1 MALLAWTWK
10 LMYSEP
16 IAWPPLGQ
24 ELSFAYGR
32 FRSQFKISG
41 EYSLETA
48 VNFDDFRTSWLEE
61 VKAGSPTT
69 VDLGR
74 RFALKLVTQWL
85 DTSES
90 TVESVYCDGT
100 ADGGIDIALLDTG
113 PEELSDDAAVSGHTW
128 FLIQSKYGAAFAG
141 ASTLLMEGQKVIDTL
156 DGKRTRLNSL
166 AEGVLER
173 LNNFRKQAG
182 SADKIIL
189 LFATEKNLT
198 DDEKRA
204 LSDLRA
210 MGTDR
215 IGPIFDVESISIAT
229 IHARLQEAE
238 AEVSADRLT
247 IELEAHLSKSGPDL
261 LVGSVGL
268 QNLYEFLTRYRDK
281 TGDLD
286 RIYEK
291 NVRRFLGG
299 RGKVNKAMQSTLRE
313 APERFGLYNNG
324 ITIVVHEYEH
334 EVGRVALSEP
344 YIVNGCQTTRTIWE
358 VFHNRLNSGGT
369 GVNPETEAW
378 KVKVSQGVVV
388 TKIVKVGSSGESL
401 LQAITRYTN
410 SQNAIREKDF
420 LALTSDFKSWQNV
433 LAERYDL
440 YLEIQRGGWDSQKAL
455 QKTNLYTKQFEKHS
469 NAADLIKIYAAGWL
483 GEAGLAF
490 GKNPPFLPDG
500 SVFKR
505 IVNGTDANSNP
516 FGAVDLYAAYL
527 LQQATNELGFG
538 RGAEKQSRRLSRFL
552 FYMIVID
559 LFRDA
564 LSKEGMATDDR
575 SLSETLLLVM
585 QDDDARNALISTA
598 AEVLDGYLT
607 QGTEDSV
614 FMEPAYLNSF
624 NGNLNT
630 FMKWEKIGKSDNDT
644 PRLKAQLAVTKMY
657 MAKSHRGSPSV
668 RQLIIKPVA
677 KK

>member
-1 MALLAWTWK
+1 M
-10 LMYSEP
+10 
-16 IAWPPLGQ
+16 
-24 ELSFAYGR
+24 
-32 FRSQFKISG
+32 
-41 EYSLETA
+41 ETT
-48 VNFDDFRTSWLEE
+48 VNFEEFRNSWLED
-61 VKAGSPTT
+61 VKAGNPST

-90 TVESVYCDGT
+90 SAESVYCDGSG
-100 ADGGIDIALLDTG
+100 DGGIDLALLDTG
-113 PEELSDDAAVSGHTW
+113 PEESDDAAVSGHTW
-128 FLIQSKYGAAFAG
+128 YLIQSKYGAAFAG
-141 ASTLLMEGQKVIDTL
+141 PATLLIEGQKVIETL
-156 DGKRTRLNSL
+156 DGKRNRLNSL

-173 LNNFRKQAG
+173 LTNFRKQAG
-182 SADKIIL
+182 AADKIVL
-189 LFATEKNLT
+189 LFATENNLA
-198 DDEKRA
+198 DDEKRV

-210 MGTDR
+210 MGAER

-238 AEVSADRLT
+238 AEVAAGKLT
-247 IELEAHLSKSGPDL
+247 IELHAHLTQSGPDL
-261 LVGSVGL
+261 LVGTDGL
-268 QNLYEFLTRYRDK
+268 QNIYEFLKRYREK

-299 RGKVNKAMQSTLRE
+299 RGKVNKAMQGTLRD

-324 ITIVVHEYEH
+324 ITVVVQEYEY
-334 EVGRVALSEP
+334 GTGKVALSEP

-369 GVNPETEAW
+369 GVNPEIEAW
-378 KVKVSQGVVV
+378 KEKIAHGVVV
-388 TKIVKVGSSGESL
+388 TKIVKVGTSGESL

-420 LALTSDFKSWQNV
+420 VALANDFKTWQNV
-433 LAERYDL
+433 LAENYGL

-455 QKTNLYTKQFEKHS
+455 QKTNLRAKQFEKHS

-500 SVFKR
+500 SVFKK
-505 IVNGTDANSNP
+505 IVNGVDGDSAP

-527 LQQATNELGFG
+527 LQQATDEIGFG

-564 LSKEGMATDDR
+564 LSKEGLGTDSR
-575 SLSETLLLVM
+575 TLSEYLIRVM
-585 QDDDARNALISTA
+585 QDGEARNSLISTA
-598 AEVLDGYLT
+598 TEVVDNYLT
-607 QGTEDSV
+607 QGDEDSV
-614 FMEPAYLNSF
+614 FTEPTYLNTF
-624 NGNLNT
+624 NANLNT
-630 FMKWEKIGKSDNDT
+630 FMKWEKLGRSDADT
-644 PRLKAQLAVTKMY
+644 PRLKSQLAVMKRY
-657 MAKSHRGSPSV
+657 MAKEIKGPSM
-668 RQLIIKPVA
+668 RQLIIAPLKRS
-677 KK
+677 

>member
-1 MALLAWTWK
+1 
-10 LMYSEP
+10 
-16 IAWPPLGQ
+16 
-24 ELSFAYGR
+24 
-32 FRSQFKISG
+32 
-41 EYSLETA
+41 LETT
-48 VNFDDFRTSWLEE
+48 VNFEEFRNSWLED
-61 VKAGSPTT
+61 VKAGNPSTI
-69 VDLGR
+69 DLGR

-90 TVESVYCDGT
+90 SAESVYCDGSG
-100 ADGGIDIALLDTG
+100 DGGIDLALLDTG
-113 PEELSDDAAVSGHTW
+113 PEESDDAAISGHTW
-128 FLIQSKYGAAFAG
+128 YLIQSKYGAAFAG
-141 ASTLLMEGQKVIDTL
+141 ASTLLVEGQKVIETL
-156 DGKRTRLNSL
+156 DGKRNRLNSL

-173 LNNFRKQAG
+173 LTNFRKQAG
-182 SADKIIL
+182 ASDKIIL
-189 LFATEKNLT
+189 LFATENDLT
-198 DDEKRA
+198 GVEKRA
-204 LSDLRA
+204 LADLRA
-210 MGTDR
+210 MGSER

-229 IHARLQEAE
+229 IHARLQDAE
-238 AEVSADRLT
+238 SEVPTGKLT
-247 IELEAHLSKSGPDL
+247 IELDAHLTRSGPDL

-268 QNLYEFLTRYRDK
+268 QNLYEFLRRYREK

-299 RGKVNKAMQSTLRE
+299 RGKVNKAMQNTLRE

-324 ITIVVHEYEH
+324 ITVVVKEYDH
-334 EVGRVALSEP
+334 APGKVALSDP
-344 YIVNGCQTTRTIWE
+344 YVVNGCQTTRTIWE

-369 GVNPETEAW
+369 GVNPETEMW
-378 KVKVSQGVVV
+378 KEKVSHGVVV
-388 TKIVKVGSSGESL
+388 TKIVKVGSSGEPL

-455 QKTNLYTKQFEKHS
+455 QKTNLRVKQFEKHS

-500 SVFKR
+500 SVFKK
-505 IVNGTDANSNP
+505 IVNGADANSTP

-527 LQQATNELGFG
+527 LQQATDGIGFG

-552 FYMIVID
+552 FYMIVLD

-564 LSKEGMATDDR
+564 LSKESLATDNR
-575 SLSETLLLVM
+575 ALSEHLVLVM
-585 QDDDARNALISTA
+585 QDDEAKNSLISTA
-598 AEVLDGYLT
+598 TEVVDSYLT
-607 QGTEDSV
+607 QGDEDSV

-624 NGNLNT
+624 NANLNA
-630 FMKWEKIGKSDNDT
+630 FMKWEKIGKSDSDT
-644 PRLKAQLAVTKMY
+644 PRLKAQLAVTKRY
-657 MAKSHRGSPSV
+657 MAKEKKDSPSV
-668 RQLIIKPVA
+668 RQLIVA
-677 KK
+677 PLKKT

>member
-1 MALLAWTWK
+1 MRNTLDT
-10 LMYSEP
+10 
-16 IAWPPLGQ
+16 
-24 ELSFAYGR
+24 
-32 FRSQFKISG
+32 
-41 EYSLETA
+41 T
-48 VNFDDFRTSWLEE
+48 VNFEDFRNSWLED
-61 VKAGSPTT
+61 VKAGNPTS

-90 TVESVYCDGT
+90 SPESVYCDGSG
-100 ADGGIDIALLDTG
+100 DGGIDLALLDTG
-113 PEELSDDAAVSGHTW
+113 PEELSDDAAISGHTW
-128 FLIQSKYGAAFAG
+128 YLIQSKYGAAFAG
-141 ASTLLMEGQKVIDTL
+141 ASTLLVEGQKVIETL
-156 DGKRTRLNSL
+156 EGKRTRLNSL

-173 LNNFRKQAG
+173 LSNFRKGAG
-182 SADKIIL
+182 PADKIIL
-189 LFATEKNLT
+189 VFATEMNLS
-198 DDEKRA
+198 DEEKRA
-204 LSDLRA
+204 LADLRV
-210 MGTDR
+210 MGTER
-215 IGPIFDVESISIAT
+215 MGPIFDVESISIAT

-238 AEVSADRLT
+238 AEVSAERLT
-247 IELEAHLSKSGPDL
+247 VELDAHLAESGQDL

-268 QNLYEFLTRYRDK
+268 QELYEFLKRYREK

-299 RGKVNKAMQSTLRE
+299 RGKVNKAMQSTLRD

-324 ITIVVHEYEH
+324 ITIVVHEYQH
-334 EVGRVALSEP
+334 GPGKVVLSEP

-358 VFHNRLNSGGT
+358 VFHTRLNSGGT
-369 GVNPETEAW
+369 GINPETEAW
-378 KVKVSQGVVV
+378 KKKAAQGVVV
-388 TKIVKVGSSGESL
+388 TKIVKVGASGESL

-420 LALTSDFKSWQNV
+420 LALTSDFKTWQNV
-433 LAERYDL
+433 LADRYDV

-455 QKTNLYTKQFEKHS
+455 QKTNLHTKQFEKHS

-500 SVFKR
+500 SVFKK
-505 IVNGTDANSNP
+505 IVNGSDANATP

-538 RGAEKQSRRLSRFL
+538 RGAAKQSRRLSRYL
-552 FYMIVID
+552 FFMIALE

-564 LSKEGMATDDR
+564 LSREGAATDDR
-575 SLSETLLLVM
+575 ALSEGLVLVM
-585 QDDDARNALISTA
+585 QDDDARNALIDTA
-598 AEVLDGYLT
+598 ADVIDGYLT

-624 NGNLNT
+624 NTNLNT
-630 FMKWEKIGKSDNDT
+630 FMKWEKIGRSENDT
-644 PRLKAQLAVTKMY
+644 PRLKALLSATKLY
-657 MAKSHRGSPSV
+657 MGKVHRGSPSV
-668 RQLIIKPVA
+668 RQLIIKPINQT
-677 KK
+677 